1 MLQRRTDLAAEAGEL
16 AQKNL
21 KEPGRLPGV
30 RSREYRR
37 EGYGVRLVEILNQQG
52 AALLGK
58 PAGRY
63 VTLDLSTYWERRE
76 EYFPRAVRAVGGEL
90 RALLPPGDGG
100 VLAVGLGN
108 ADMTPDA
115 IGPLAVRHI
124 LPTRHLRTPGGPFA
138 DFACV
143 SVIAAEVV
151 GKTGVEAAEQV
162 RALAEKLRPGA
173 VLLIDALAAR
183 SLQRLGCTVQ
193 LSDTGL
199 VPGSGVGNHRAALD
213 EAALGAPVIS
223 IGVPTVVEGG
233 TLALDLLEEAGA
245 EAPESLSLRPGL
257 FVTPKEV
264 DEQVKELARV
274 VGYGVNAALHGLSAE
289 DSAALLG

>member
-16 AQKNL
+16 AKKNQKD
-21 KEPGRLPGV
+21 PGRLPGV
-30 RSREYRR
+30 RSCERRR
-37 EGYGVRLVEILNQQG
+37 EGYAVGQVEILDGRG

-63 VTLDLSTYWERRE
+63 VTLDLTSYWERRE
-76 EYFPRAVRAVGGEL
+76 EYFSRAVRAVGEEL
-90 RALLPPGDGG
+90 RALLPPGEGG

-124 LPTRHLRTPGGPFA
+124 LPTRHLKTPGGPFQEF
-138 DFACV
+138 D
-143 SVIAAEVV
+143 SVCAVAAEVV

-162 RALAEKLRPGA
+162 KALTEKLRPRA

-213 EAALGAPVIS
+213 EASLGTPVVS

-245 EAPESLSLRPGL
+245 AVPESLALRPGL

-264 DEQVKELARV
+264 DEQVRELARV

>member
-16 AQKNL
+16 ARK
-21 KEPGRLPGV
+21 GAARLPGV
-30 RSREYRR
+30 RRR
-37 EGYGVRLVEILNQQG
+37 RRRRGGYEVEQVEIRDERG

-58 PAGRY
+58 PVGRY
-63 VTLDLSTYWERRE
+63 VTLDLSPYWQRGENA
-76 EYFPRAVRAVGGEL
+76 FSRAVEAVGAEL
-90 RALLPPGDGG
+90 RALLPEGDGC

-115 IGPLAVRHI
+115 VGPLALGHI
-124 LPTRHLRTPGGPFA
+124 LPTRHLRAPGGPFQ
-138 DFACV
+138 DFGCV
-143 SVIAAEVV
+143 CAVAAEVA
-151 GKTGVEAAEQV
+151 GKTGLEAAEQV
-162 RALAEKLRPGA
+162 KALAETLRPRA

-183 SLQRLGCTVQ
+183 SLTRLGCTVQ

-199 VPGSGVGNHRAALD
+199 VPGSGVGNHRAVLD
-213 EAALGAPVIS
+213 RASLGAPVLS
-223 IGVPTVVEGG
+223 IGVPTVVEGA

-245 EAPESLSLRPGL
+245 AAPEGLSLRPGL

-264 DEQVKELARV
+264 DGQVRELARV
-274 VGYGVNAALHGLSAE
+274 VGYGVNAALHGLSAA